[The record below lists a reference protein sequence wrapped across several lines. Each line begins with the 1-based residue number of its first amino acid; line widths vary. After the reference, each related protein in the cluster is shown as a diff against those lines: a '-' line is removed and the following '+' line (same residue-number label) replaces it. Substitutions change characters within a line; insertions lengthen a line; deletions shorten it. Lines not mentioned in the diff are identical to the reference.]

1 MQGRRVSYGAIRLN
15 VLYQSVVDVL
25 LFLSFTKQQIKA
37 QSNNKLMTAELTITL
52 ANSNP
57 KGVFGCEK
65 KKRREKEAR
74 KSMRR
79 EKYVR
84 NRVDLLC
91 YLV

>member
-57 KGVFGCEK
+57 KL
-65 KKRREKEAR
+65 ATH
-74 KSMRR
+74 SLINH
-79 EKYVR
+79 YSLA
-84 NRVDLLC
+84 NANPN
-91 YLV
+91 